1 MKKVNICGYDDKG
14 LYELSDE
21 EVEYLEN
28 INKEIEEHKENILR
42 GLGLPP
48 YCFIAEETKIEEL
61 KVDEDKKVIIDQY
74 KRQLG
79 IISEVQEDLSIAFK
93 NCEINIDE
101 YMEGMCKTNDR
112 AMAIINQLK
121 IESEYIPF

>member
-1 MKKVNICGYDDKG
+1 MEKITDSYCGEPAYR
-14 LYELSDE
+14 LSDE

-28 INKEIEEHKENILR
+28 INKKTEE
-42 GLGLPP
+42 
-48 YCFIAEETKIEEL
+48 

-74 KRQLG
+74 KRQLD
-79 IISEVQEDLSIAFK
+79 IISEVQEDLSIAFE

-101 YMEGMCKTNDR
+101 YMEGMSKTNDR